1 MHGIKLRLTFC
12 SGTFDLS
19 IIQVSAKYWEIT
31 GNLNAIWFS
40 AAFRNYLLN
49 ARVRLRRTGRQKFCG
64 SKMFLNG
71 QCMRRLLGEGFA
83 L

>member
-1 MHGIKLRLTFC
+1 M
-12 SGTFDLS
+12 
-19 IIQVSAKYWEIT
+19 IQVKAKYREIT

-40 AAFRNYLLN
+40 AAFRNYLLD

-71 QCMRRLLGEGFA
+71 KLYE
-83 L
+83 